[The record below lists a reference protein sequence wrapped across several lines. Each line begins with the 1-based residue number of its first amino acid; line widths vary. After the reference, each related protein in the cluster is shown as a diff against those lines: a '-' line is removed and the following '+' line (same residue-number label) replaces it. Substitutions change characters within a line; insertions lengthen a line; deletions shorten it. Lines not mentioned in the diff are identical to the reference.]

1 MTAVKGKGLAGPKC
15 AQFGALRKTGK
26 NQGGPLWSSGQRT
39 APQPQ
44 VQTLVLLLTRA
55 WP

>member
-26 NQGGPLWSSGQRT
+26 NQGGPLWTQCT
-39 APQPQ
+39 APQTQ
-44 VQTLVLLLTRA
+44 VQTLVLLLTGA
-55 WP
+55 